1 MRRFFMMA
9 MVSCALGFL
18 FLIPTARADAHD
30 VLQTLAKHTAPL
42 QSLYTTFTQEKKI
55 TVLSKP
61 LLSQGYMCM
70 QKAQSEQK
78 ERLVWAYIKPQA
90 SGFAAVGKENF
101 HWNGPLQ
108 QGQMPKRAQGPE
120 AMALKTV
127 SEHIRAW
134 VQVSPEHIT
143 RLYTV
148 QSTTEEGVHILILQ
162 PKQKQNFFETL
173 KVKLTSALDGV
184 QELTFLEKNGDSMR
198 ISFANP
204 QRNTPLPAACFIV
217 P

>member
-1 MRRFFMMA
+1 MQRIFMMIA
-9 MVSCALGFL
+9 SFCAFMPL
-18 FLIPTARADAHD
+18 FIAPATHANAQD
-30 VLQTLAKHTAPL
+30 VLQVLAKHTSSL
-42 QSLYTTFTQEKKI
+42 QNVYTTFTQEKKI
-55 TVLSKP
+55 TVLSQP

-70 QKAQSEQK
+70 QKGSGEQK
-78 ERLVWAYIKPQA
+78 ERLVWAYTKPQM
-90 SGFAAVGKENF
+90 SGFAAVGDENF

-108 QGQMPKRAQGPE
+108 QGQKPKRAQGPE

-134 VQVSPEHIT
+134 VQVNPEHIT

-148 QSTTEEGVHILILQ
+148 QSVMEEGVHILILQ
-162 PKQKQNFFETL
+162 PKQKQNFFERL
-173 KVKLTSALDGV
+173 KVKLSPSLDGV

-198 ISFANP
+198 ISFALP
-204 QRNTPLPAACFIV
+204 QRNAPLPAACFIV